1 MPEENEV
8 KDVDTEEL
16 PADESADNETV
27 KTEEK
32 ETPESSEQ
40 KKPDQEGIPEIKE
53 ELRGRQSKEEEKEVP
68 GELKDVDGETPR
80 ERALR
85 LEVTRLKR
93 ASKDKMSDGM
103 FKDSPTVEPKE
114 ISPDKKAV
122 LEKYNPDELNNLK
135 EVLNVMADDLGFVK
149 KDDYQK
155 SSYQTQSKDI
165 LDSFLDSHPEY
176 LPENDKDNV
185 LWNRFQEEYAIYKPP
200 QNPRDFKRLF
210 EKIHKEIFNISS
222 DDSLKKVNAGKE
234 KIKVAS
240 HASNSSNTNQNKPQQ
255 SNLDPN
261 LKSYMKGFDEK
272 ELGEL
277 FGE

>member
-8 KDVDTEEL
+8 KDVDTVEL
-16 PADESADNETV
+16 PAEEGDNETV
-27 KTEEK
+27 KIEEK

-40 KKPDQEGIPEIKE
+40 KKPDQEEIPEKE
-53 ELRGRQSKEEEKEVP
+53 ELRGRQSKEEEIP

-103 FKDSPTVEPKE
+103 FRDSPTVEPKE

-261 LKSYMKGFDEK
+261 LKGYMKGFDEK

>member
-8 KDVDTEEL
+8 KDVDTVEL

-27 KTEEK
+27 EIEEK

-40 KKPDQEGIPEIKE
+40 KKPDQEEIPEIKE
-53 ELRGRQSKEEEKEVP
+53 ELRGRQSKEETP

-261 LKSYMKGFDEK
+261 LKGYMKGFDEK